1 MEDIS
6 EEDLNNDVSDSDN
19 DRSSEID
26 SDEELRLTST
36 DEDSDEER
44 PRKRRKK
51 DKKDKKKKGKDRE
64 KDRDSRKHR
73 EIDRQIKLAERIAS
87 KRSPVR
93 RSPEYKADLWEHE
106 KYDRER
112 NPGRGERERTPTGY
126 YGAKDYYNNRRRSVE
141 REEREAGGPMDDF
154 ERDEYERERFMKASK
169 MRKVERFLKQQG
181 MRKEQIEK
189 EMEKAYEQYFST
201 LSKKEAAGGRQI
213 YSGPRNAEQ
222 E

>member
-1 MEDIS
+1 MG
-6 EEDLNNDVSDSDN
+6 
-19 DRSSEID
+19 
-26 SDEELRLTST
+26 ST

-112 NPGRGERERTPTGY
+112 NPGRRERTPTGY
-126 YGAKDYYNNRRRSVE
+126 FGAKDYYNNRRRSVE
-141 REEREAGGPMDDF
+141 REEREAGPMDEF
-154 ERDEYERERFMKASK
+154 ERDEFERGFLKASK
-169 MRKVERFLKQQG
+169 MKKVERFLRQQG
-181 MRKEQIEK
+181 MRKEQ
-189 EMEKAYEQYFST
+189 
-201 LSKKEAAGGRQI
+201 
-213 YSGPRNAEQ
+213 
-222 E
+222 